1 MDKKEFKQ
9 MMKECR
15 EHLGQ
20 QLYEIRRKQGLTA
33 EEVYMETNLFTR
45 HIEKM
50 EMGLVINLDFLV
62 ILAKFYNKK
71 IKIELID

>member
-20 QLYEIRRKQGLTA
+20 QLYEIRQKQGLTA